1 MALEIAGEKNATTR
15 WGFRAAIND
24 SETPVI

>member
-1 MALEIAGEKNATTR
+1 MALEIVREKNATTR

-24 SETPVI
+24 SETPAI